1 MSAKKWALILA
12 AVFIVAV
19 IATIVLSSRYANS
32 RTIGVFC
39 DGELYQVIYHA
50 ENADYT
56 IEKNGCNVIT
66 VKDGRVYMSEADCPD
81 RVCVRHGAL
90 RENDAIICVP
100 NKVVV
105 RELNENT
112 DINAVTGR

>member
-1 MSAKKWALILA
+1 MSAKKWVFILA
-12 AVFIVAV
+12 AVFIAAV
-19 IATIVLSSRYANS
+19 IATIVLSSRYSNS
-32 RTIGVFC
+32 ETIGVFC
-39 DGELYQVIYHA
+39 DGELYQIIYPVK
-50 ENADYT
+50 NADYT

-66 VKDGRVYMSEADCPD
+66 VRDGRIYMSEADCPD

-105 RELNENT
+105 RELNEKT
-112 DINAVTGR
+112 DIDAVTGR